1 MFPAK
6 QCSTF
11 SKSSVNKVCYTRLLQ
26 EVLGNL
32 RGSACL
38 WCITENGKITCDLPA
53 GKKQGIDS
61 FKPIHFEL
69 NVTRPKKVALFPE
82 IGQVKNFLSLTRPH
96 RRVRIYNFNF
106 KKQTKK
112 TNKNT
117 KKAKETKEEKR
128 IAFFSPKSRFSV
140 FEREFSSSVVLINF
154 EHISYLFLEF
164 LLTSNKRMFAR
175 SMSTANND
183 LLTTSYKLLKIIY
196 FY

>member
-1 MFPAK
+1 MSEYIILISKNK
-6 QCSTF
+6 Q
-11 SKSSVNKVCYTRLLQ
+11 
-26 EVLGNL
+26 
-32 RGSACL
+32 
-38 WCITENGKITCDLPA
+38 
-53 GKKQGIDS
+53 
-61 FKPIHFEL
+61 
-69 NVTRPKKVALFPE
+69 
-82 IGQVKNFLSLTRPH
+82 
-96 RRVRIYNFNF
+96 
-106 KKQTKK
+106 

-117 KKAKETKEEKR
+117 KNAKETKEEKR